1 MSVITVCF
9 SGFCFVFMSSDHV
22 RVTDESQVAE
32 TSRYGPCFFVWRW
45 TQLFTNL
52 ISFYIKVL
60 WISCVCS
67 GIDVCNP
74 VYVLG
79 QNIYAMVSDSA
90 LWEMMKGFA
99 TLGM

>member
-1 MSVITVCF
+1 M
-9 SGFCFVFMSSDHV
+9 
-22 RVTDESQVAE
+22 
-32 TSRYGPCFFVWRW
+32 
-45 TQLFTNL
+45 
-52 ISFYIKVL
+52 
-60 WISCVCS
+60 CS

-99 TLGM
+99 ILGM